1 MNKKILILSLMSLI
15 LVVCCQSNDDFYTYE
30 KVICNNQSVWDNRVG
45 YDDFNCKML
54 KRNYPAIRDCVA
66 TNYYIKNDKVVINNY
81 PIVCSE
87 ERVACR
93 KGFGCIPY
101 WQYQAQ
107 LKN

>member
-15 LVVCCQSNDDFYTYE
+15 LVVGCQSNDDFYTYE

-66 TNYYIKNDKVVINNY
+66 TNYYIKNDKVVIM
-81 PIVCSE
+81 SE
-87 ERVACR
+87 NLRTDVITLEKIKKFVIDQNIT
-93 KGFGCIPY
+93 GCY
-101 WQYQAQ
+101 E
-107 LKN
+107 